1 MAKENSYLYVSQQHK
16 GVKKIEKKEKFNLP
30 TFYEFNL
37 NHNVVRALEE
47 MGFAEA
53 TPIQNA
59 TIPTTLEGRDVIGQA
74 QTGTGK
80 TGAFGV
86 PLIEK
91 IDIESDVV
99 QALILAPTRELANQ
113 VSESL
118 VKFGKYKGVRTVVV
132 YGGQDMRK
140 QIRDLK
146 RKPHI
151 VVATPGRLMDHM
163 NRKTIKLANV
173 DMVVL
178 DEADEMLNMGFIEDI
193 ETILKETPKERQT
206 LLFSATMPKRI
217 EKLAQQFMHNPEKI
231 AVKAKEVTME
241 NIEQFYIEIHERQKF
256 DSLCRFIDIHTPEL
270 AIVFGRTKRRV
281 DELSEALIK
290 RGYRAEGLHG
300 DLNQAKRDS
309 VLRKFKNG
317 LIDILVA
324 TDVAARGLD
333 ISGVT
338 HVYNFDLPQDPE
350 SYVHRI
356 GRTGRAGKS
365 GVAVTFATPSE
376 KEHVLA
382 IEKLSKKK
390 ITKRSMPTFEEAMQ
404 GQQKLVLEQ
413 LKAKLDDETI
423 QHYRMMA
430 KDLLQETDATT
441 ALAAALKLLT
451 KEPNTDDVKLTG
463 EAPLRTKKRRADGG
477 KPYRSRRS
485 GDDRRRNDSRE
496 RNRRGGRSNQSQ
508 QQRGGKTQQR
518 RKKQA

>member
-1 MAKENSYLYVSQQHK
+1 MATFHEFGLDHK
-16 GVKKIEKKEKFNLP
+16 
-30 TFYEFNL
+30 
-37 NHNVVRALEE
+37 VVRAVTE
-47 MGFAEA
+47 MGFEEA
-53 TPIQNA
+53 TPIQTA
-59 TIPTTLEGRDVIGQA
+59 TIPTALEGKDIIGQA

-86 PLIEK
+86 PLINRINVEE
-91 IDIESDVV
+91 DHV

-113 VSESL
+113 VAESL
-118 VKFGKYKGVRTVVV
+118 VTFGKHKGVRTVVV

-146 RKPHI
+146 RKPHVI
-151 VVATPGRLMDHM
+151 VATPGRLMDHM
-163 NRKTIKLANV
+163 RRKTIRLQQV
-173 DMVVL
+173 EMVVL

-193 ETILKETPKERQT
+193 ETILKEIPSERQT

-217 EKLAQQFMHNPEKI
+217 EKLAQTFMKDPQLI

-241 NIEQFYIEIHERQKF
+241 NIEQQYVELNERQKF
-256 DSLCRFIDIHTPEL
+256 DTLCRLIDIHTPEL

-281 DELSEALIK
+281 DELAEALAK
-290 RGYRAEGLHG
+290 RGHRAEGIHG

-309 VLRKFKNG
+309 VLRKFKGG
-317 LIDILVA
+317 LIDVLVA

-365 GVAVTFATPSE
+365 GVAVTFATPRE
-376 KEHVLA
+376 RDHVKA
-382 IEKLSKKK
+382 IEQVSKKK
-390 ITKRSMPTFEEAMQ
+390 MIKRDIPTFEEAIV
-404 GQQKLVLEQ
+404 GQQQ
-413 LKAKLDDETI
+413 LAMDQLRSLIAEGDADA
-423 QHYRMMA
+423 YRLAA

-451 KEPNTDDVKLTG
+451 KEPDTTPVRLTD
-463 EAPLRTKKRRADGG
+463 EAPLRAKKRRPDGGGGGG
-477 KPYRSRRS
+477 KPYRQRRS
-485 GDDRRRNDSRE
+485 DDRRRSQYRGKDDRSGGR
-496 RNRRGGRSNQSQ
+496 RPASGQGRGG
-508 QQRGGKTQQR
+508 QQRKS
-518 RKKQA
+518 KNHA

>member
-1 MAKENSYLYVSQQHK
+1 MA
-16 GVKKIEKKEKFNLP
+16 
-30 TFYEFNL
+30 TFYDFDL
-37 NHNVVRALEE
+37 DQKVVQAVTE
-47 MGFAEA
+47 MGFEEA
-53 TPIQNA
+53 TPIQTE
-59 TIPTTLEGRDVIGQA
+59 TIPTALEGKDIIGQA

-86 PLIEK
+86 PLVNRINVE
-91 IDIESDVV
+91 ESHV

-113 VSESL
+113 VAESL
-118 VKFGKYKGVRTVVV
+118 VTFGKHKGVRTVVV

-140 QIRDLK
+140 QITDLK
-146 RKPHI
+146 RKPHV

-163 NRKTIKLANV
+163 RRKTIRLNEV

-193 ETILKETPKERQT
+193 ETILKEVPKERQT

-217 EKLAQQFMHNPEKI
+217 EKLAQQFMSNPQLI
-231 AVKAKEVTME
+231 AVKSTEVTME
-241 NIEQFYIEIHERQKF
+241 NIEQQYVEVHEKEKF
-256 DSLCRFIDIHTPEL
+256 DVLSRFMDIHSPEL

-281 DELSEALIK
+281 DELAEALIK
-290 RGYRAEGLHG
+290 RGYRAEGIHG

-309 VLRKFKNG
+309 VLRKFKGG
-317 LIDILVA
+317 LIDVLVA

-365 GVAVTFATPSE
+365 GLALTFATPRE
-376 KEHVLA
+376 MDHVKI
-382 IEKLSKKK
+382 IEQVSKKK
-390 ITKRSMPTFEEAMQ
+390 MTKVQKPTHEQAIR
-404 GQQKLVLEQ
+404 GQQELVIEQ
-413 LKAKLDDETI
+413 LRSLVASGEADSYRKA
-423 QHYRMMA
+423 A

-451 KEPNTDDVKLTG
+451 KEPDTTPVRLTG
-463 EAPLRTKKRRADGG
+463 EAPLRVKKRHGGGGTGGSGSG
-477 KPYRSRRS
+477 KPYRQRRDRDR
-485 GDDRRRNDSRE
+485 DDRRRSQYRGKDDRGA
-496 RNRRGGRSNQSQ
+496 RRQGGRSGGGSGG
-508 QQRGGKTQQR
+508 QRKS
-518 RKKQA
+518 KNA